1 MPFTLPLYV
10 QPRTKKRITNMG
22 MGTPSAQ
29 SRIHPTFPFSFCN
42 SFISPLGVP
51 VPVYECRN
59 PTGLDSSFSETPSSS
74 VEEIS

>member
-29 SRIHPTFPFSFCN
+29 RRIHPTFPFSSCK
-42 SFISPLGVP
+42 SFISPLG